1 MLVIFVNV
9 LDMVFGQSGSTGS
22 CRWPRSGGS
31 LLVALLGRVVSAL
44 VGLAF
49 GLADDAV
56 RAALVAVLAVAFHAM
71 CLRIRLVVVA
81 LDALRIRLLV
91 LTLLAFA
98 IDRSLL

>member
-31 LLVALLGRVVSAL
+31 LLVALLGGVVSAL
-44 VGLAF
+44 VGLTF

-56 RAALVAVLAVAFHAM
+56 RSAALVAVLAVAFHAM

-81 LDALRIRLLV
+81 LDAL
-91 LTLLAFA
+91 
-98 IDRSLL
+98 